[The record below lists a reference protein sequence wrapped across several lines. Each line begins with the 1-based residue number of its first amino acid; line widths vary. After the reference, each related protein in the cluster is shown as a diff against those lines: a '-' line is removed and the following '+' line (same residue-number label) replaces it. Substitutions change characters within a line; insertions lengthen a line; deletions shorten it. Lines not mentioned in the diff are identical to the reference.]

1 MAIVPFQPNSNWNW
15 KDAKYKFISMIMIGL
30 LATFFALLFI
40 YPILSINLVTDA
52 GTQLGAYAR
61 KVVDLSCGGT
71 MEAVNMV
78 GSVVNGLGGGAVT
91 TITELTAQTVMAV
104 ELIGDVIQSMSD
116 LLGPVTSLL
125 NGGVK
130 DVLSAVSLAVGYI
143 SNTIG
148 KTMKLASDSVGGV
161 ITNILPLLGSIQEAM
176 SFIITNGFTPAVQT
190 LNGIRGMLADKIEAF
205 SKSEL
210 PRVIDAFKILQSVSQ
225 SQIFGDGSMA
235 ILTLTVALYVKAF
248 KRITGSLIDS
258 SIVTDLVSS
267 TVNAI
272 ASITVDLSGLSF
284 DFCEVLVGLIEPVFS
299 LLNIPGTGD
308 LNNCSTDFIRLGLW
322 YMTNGS
328 FCQTTPGTAVVT
340 NFTNCL
346 LGEIANI
353 TLIPAY
359 NITIGASE
367 IFNFLG
373 GNFPDIWPSELL
385 DALISGFNSLLSGL
399 PSVNFGWYDITLDT
413 IFENLAAVLIDIFF
427 GGYKSIFSSLVVSL
441 LPTSPSQAL
450 LPLILLYTIYK
461 IVEKFL
467 TVVIDLLNDTID
479 SGLNVINQWNVCT
492 PEIGVYVP
500 SVCEIDDPPFF
511 EFCLEFYGDSWCVS
525 DVIGGFSTMASAA
538 MSYVITPIT
547 SSLFNIT
554 AVINAILG
562 SIPSAPASG
571 AFLSEIDQ
579 KILEALNNL
588 QILSTLPFYVNT

>member
-30 LATFFALLFI
+30 LGTFFALLFI

-52 GTQLGAYAR
+52 GTQLGAYA
-61 KVVDLSCGGT
+61 KNVVDLSCGGT

-78 GSVVNGLGGGAVT
+78 GSVVNGLGGGAVS

-248 KRITGSLIDS
+248 KRVTGILTDS

-272 ASITVDLSGLSF
+272 ASITVDLSALSF
-284 DFCEVLVGLIEPVFS
+284 NFCDVLVGIIEPVFS
-299 LLNIPGTGD
+299 LLNIPGSGD
-308 LNNCSTDFIRLGLW
+308 LNNCALDFIKLGLW
-322 YMTNGS
+322 YMSNGS
-328 FCQTTPGTAVVT
+328 FCQTTPGSAIVT

-346 LGEIANI
+346 FGEIAYI
-353 TLIPAY
+353 TLIPGYSIDIGITTIFNSGLGNFPGLEDWILAPIY
-359 NITIGASE
+359 DLMRTLMSGLPEITIGWSDINLNTIFTGLGNVLYD
-367 IFNFLG
+367 IFN
-373 GNFPDIWPSELL
+373 
-385 DALISGFNSLLSGL
+385 GF
-399 PSVNFGWYDITLDT
+399 
-413 IFENLAAVLIDIFF
+413 
-427 GGYKSIFSSLVVSL
+427 KSIFSAKLVSL
-441 LPTSPSQAL
+441 LPTSPTQVL

-461 IVEKFL
+461 ILERLSNIVINLIDDFIDDAVDLVDSWTGCEYYGACFDPCEYIPLVPSCEICLGVTMCISDLFSSMGAVKDAVRAFFEPIVYGYFNLSAIISQILPFTPSLPSGSLL
-467 TVVIDLLNDTID
+467 TNID
-479 SGLNVINQWNVCT
+479 NVINTVL
-492 PEIGVYVP
+492 
-500 SVCEIDDPPFF
+500 S
-511 EFCLEFYGDSWCVS
+511 
-525 DVIGGFSTMASAA
+525 SA
-538 MSYVITPIT
+538 T
-547 SSLFNIT
+547 
-554 AVINAILG
+554 LG
-562 SIPSAPASG
+562 SLPVTVG
-571 AFLSEIDQ
+571 LS
-579 KILEALNNL
+579 
-588 QILSTLPFYVNT
+588 